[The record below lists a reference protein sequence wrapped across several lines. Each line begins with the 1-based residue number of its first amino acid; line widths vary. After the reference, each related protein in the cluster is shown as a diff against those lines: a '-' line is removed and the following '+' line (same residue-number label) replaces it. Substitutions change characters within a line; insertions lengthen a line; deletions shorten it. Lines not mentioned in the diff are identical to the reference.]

1 MKLTQTNTRR
11 KARIEVIPLID
22 IMFFLL
28 ATFILVSLS
37 MTENRGLK
45 VNLPG
50 TKINEASGENSS
62 KGEENEITLSITK
75 ENTIY
80 LDKKQMDLAELETLL
95 SEDKSLSEKS
105 FIILGD
111 ENSKLDLTVQI
122 LDLAKKHK
130 VKSIM
135 LRTKVVK

>member
-1 MKLTQTNTRR
+1 VKLNQSHTRR

-28 ATFILVSLS
+28 ATFVLVSLS

-50 TKINEASGENSS
+50 SKVNESADKSGGKSED
-62 KGEENEITLSITK
+62 KDITLSITK

-80 LDKKQMDLAELETLL
+80 LDKKQTDLTELDKLL
-95 SEDKSLSEKS
+95 SENKSLVDKN
-105 FIILGD
+105 FIVLGD
-111 ENSKLDLTVQI
+111 ESSKLDLTVQI
-122 LDLAKKHK
+122 LDLAKKYK
-130 VKSIM
+130 VKSIV
-135 LRTKVVK
+135 LRTKVK

>member
-1 MKLTQTNTRR
+1 MKLSSIPSRR

-28 ATFILVSLS
+28 ATFVLVSLS

-50 TKINEASGENSS
+50 SQVNESANKSGS
-62 KGEENEITLSITK
+62 KSDDKEITLSITK
-75 ENTIY
+75 DNTIF
-80 LDKKQMDLAELETLL
+80 LDKKLTDLTELDRLL
-95 SEDKSLSEKS
+95 SEDINLIDKN
-105 FIILGD
+105 FIVLGD
-111 ENSKLDLTVQI
+111 ESSKLDLTVQI

-130 VKSIM
+130 VKSIV
-135 LRTKVVK
+135 LRTKVK